1 MMKFKIRV
9 ITPFFLSPD
18 VTYRVNVVFKYSDIE
33 QMKQQSFH
41 VMYKLLGETEI
52 WMVNVGD
59 WREDGWLV
67 AELYHFTNEGEK
79 SILDLEIIFE
89 DCGLS
94 GYFYIEGIEFQPVEQ
109 PVAVVE
115 YKEILKH
122 GVTPLFYRCTEKL
135 RLLLTRGI
143 LHNGGKTLFCLNDK
157 GEHIERI
164 FIEACLNDGARLV
177 KHRDDCVNSRF
188 PGGRCYEYEW
198 SFNARVRSQYLT
210 PRISYAVNIVL
221 RYKHEYNIKFY
232 GPMRYKINGEDET
245 KVFIIYPTDMRQ
257 DGWFVVPLYHFTSKH
272 TTADIQF
279 EFESRTTN
287 MNLLVAGFEFQPS
300 EEKVE
305 LQVFEEY
312 QHIVKVSSQ
321 SLFYRSL
328 DELKQIFSKGV
339 HLNGYK
345 TFFSLNEKQEHCHM
359 ISMKDCLIPN
369 EDIPSQYESDSR
381 SRFPA
386 GLYQTNNKGFKTH
399 VKTHFLSPLITYTV
413 NLVFDSSS
421 YDEQAYV
428 DLKYRLRGETTFTV
442 SLAKNTD
449 RCLYM
454 AELYQFT
461 SDGSIFDLEI
471 MFEDCETNI
480 RVEGIL
486 FQPLEIVDPLLKDDK
501 SDSGILMKNL
511 FSSIGKWFL
520 FNNDTTENDT
530 VQEWAS
536 FEEKEKKCVMLS
548 ARVVCFTTE
557 VMGNLPYAVSKLCF
571 HFPLQLS
578 LNEAMLQSLP

>member
-1 MMKFKIRV
+1 
-9 ITPFFLSPD
+9 
-18 VTYRVNVVFKYSDIE
+18 
-33 QMKQQSFH
+33 
-41 VMYKLLGETEI
+41 
-52 WMVNVGD
+52 
-59 WREDGWLV
+59 
-67 AELYHFTNEGEK
+67 
-79 SILDLEIIFE
+79 
-89 DCGLS
+89 
-94 GYFYIEGIEFQPVEQ
+94 
-109 PVAVVE
+109 
-115 YKEILKH
+115 
-122 GVTPLFYRCTEKL
+122 
-135 RLLLTRGI
+135 
-143 LHNGGKTLFCLNDK
+143 
-157 GEHIERI
+157 
-164 FIEACLNDGARLV
+164 
-177 KHRDDCVNSRF
+177 
-188 PGGRCYEYEW
+188 
-198 SFNARVRSQYLT
+198 
-210 PRISYAVNIVL
+210 
-221 RYKHEYNIKFY
+221 
-232 GPMRYKINGEDET
+232 
-245 KVFIIYPTDMRQ
+245 
-257 DGWFVVPLYHFTSKH
+257 
-272 TTADIQF
+272 
-279 EFESRTTN
+279 
-287 MNLLVAGFEFQPS
+287 
-300 EEKVE
+300 
-305 LQVFEEY
+305 
-312 QHIVKVSSQ
+312 
-321 SLFYRSL
+321 
-328 DELKQIFSKGV
+328 
-339 HLNGYK
+339 
-345 TFFSLNEKQEHCHM
+345 
-359 ISMKDCLIPN
+359 CLIPN

-557 VMGNLPYAVSKLCF
+557 GHFTWRFLSGLRFGEVLVITAGDKFELVNEIKPEALSNYTTYASYFVYKLPSEQSKF
-571 HFPLQLS
+571 ESPLEVCYKSDEYYFQYTYSYLVTPPNTPVIGQKFDENYYNPLNRHRLS
-578 LNEAMLQSLP
+578 SLPRQRSDGWMEVKVWEFDTRSTPTTVSMHLKLEHPVKKDLSGLIILGIELRPTHKMSAMANTTPIVTTVTKPATNPGRENTLRDADATTKTLGKVPGKEEQEKVLTTQVLEPCPQGRAHLTDLAKLTRQAQSSPDRTGQALGIVLSIEAVLTSETLLMKIVLRVETAVTASRNHMTTLIPHMGPTTDIAIVTETAPTV